1 MKYYDQEEQLVPVIS
16 GERYLSVFL
25 TPFPVGEIRNFRCVN
40 CGKLLFQY
48 ESEVAAV
55 MDSPDKPKSKP
66 SFEVMCHRCRVVY
79 RVIE

>member
-1 MKYYDQEEQLVPVIS
+1 MKFYDQGESLTPVM
-16 GERYLSVFL
+16 GGDRFMTVFL
-25 TPFPVGEIRNFRCVN
+25 TPFPVGEIRNFRCAN

-48 ESEVAAV
+48 ESEVAAIV
-55 MDSPDKPKSKP
+55 DGADKPKTKP